1 MSKEVVFDKEA
12 REKMFAGAEKVAKAV
27 MSTLGPCG
35 RLVAVEK
42 DFGGPVL
49 TKDGVTVAKEIDL
62 EDKLE
67 KIGGDIIRETSI
79 KANDRVGDG
88 TTTATTLAYAMLK
101 EGKESVDAG
110 MSPIDIKRGIELG
123 VSRVCK
129 ELKKISKSVKTDE
142 EVKNVATIS
151 ANNDPEIGNIVAEA
165 IEKVGKDGVITVEE
179 GKTLDTT
186 VKVTDGLE
194 FDRGY
199 INPYFTTDKAHLRC
213 EYDDPLILVTDQKI
227 TSLKSIIN
235 VLDSAVNAQKPLYII
250 ADDVDGEALTGLI
263 LNRIRANLNVC
274 AVKAPGFGD
283 RKKEMIRDIAIAT
296 GAKVISSDEGLTLEN
311 ATIEHLGRAKKI
323 KSTKDNTVIIN
334 GYGKPEDVDARI
346 SQIKSQIEEIDSE
359 YEKEQLQKRLAKLTS
374 GVAVISVG
382 ALTETDLREKKYRVE
397 DTLAAARAALEEGI
411 VPGGGTSLI
420 MAKKAILKDPE
431 VIEDPLLQK
440 GYDIVIKA
448 IEEPTKMIAENS
460 GVNGVEIVT
469 KALEQKTGVGYG
481 YDARRREWVNMID
494 SGIIDPTK
502 VELEAIRDAG
512 SIAGMLLSTNCAITI
527 IPEKNNCNCGNT
539 GM

>member
-123 VSRVCK
+123 VNRVCK

-165 IEKVGKDGVITVEE
+165 IERVGKDGVITVEE

-213 EYDDPLILVTDQKI
+213 EYDDPLILITDQKI

-274 AVKAPGFGD
+274 AVKAPGFGE

-311 ATIEHLGRAKKI
+311 ATVEHLGRAKKI

-346 SQIKSQIEEIDSE
+346 AQIKSQIEEIDSE

-431 VIEDPLLQK
+431 IIADSLLQK

-469 KALEQKTGVGYG
+469 KALEQKTGVG

-527 IPEKNNCNCGNT
+527 IPEKNNCNCGNA

>member
-67 KIGGDIIRETSI
+67 KIGGEIIRETSI

-123 VSRVCK
+123 VNRVCK

-213 EYDDPLILVTDQKI
+213 EYDDPLILITDQKI

-274 AVKAPGFGD
+274 AVKAPGFGE

-311 ATIEHLGRAKKI
+311 ATVEHLGRAKKI

-346 SQIKSQIEEIDSE
+346 AQIKSQIEEIDSE

-431 VIEDPLLQK
+431 IIADSLLQK

-469 KALEQKTGVGYG
+469 KALEQKTGVG

-527 IPEKNNCNCGNT
+527 IPEKNNCNCGNA

>member
-123 VSRVCK
+123 VNRVCK

-213 EYDDPLILVTDQKI
+213 EYDDPLILITDQKI

-274 AVKAPGFGD
+274 AVKAPGFGE

-311 ATIEHLGRAKKI
+311 ATVEHLGRAKKI

-346 SQIKSQIEEIDSE
+346 AQIKSQIEEIDSE

-431 VIEDPLLQK
+431 IIADSLLQK

-469 KALEQKTGVGYG
+469 KALEQKTGVG

-527 IPEKNNCNCGNT
+527 IPEKNNCNCGNA

>member
-12 REKMFAGAEKVAKAV
+12 RERMFAGAEKVAKAV

-123 VSRVCK
+123 VNRVCK
-129 ELKKISKSVKTDE
+129 ELKKISKAVKTDE

-213 EYDDPLILVTDQKI
+213 EYDDSLILITDQKI

-235 VLDSAVNAQKPLYII
+235 ILDSVVNAQKPLYII

-263 LNRIRANLNVC
+263 LNRIRSNLNVC
-274 AVKAPGFGD
+274 AVKAPGFGE

-346 SQIKSQIEEIDSE
+346 TQIKTQIEEIDSE

-397 DTLAAARAALEEGI
+397 DTLAAARAALDEGI

-431 VIEDPLLQK
+431 IIADPLLQK

-469 KALEQKTGVGYG
+469 KSLEQKTGVG

-527 IPEKNNCNCGNT
+527 IPEKNNCNCGNA

>member
-12 REKMFAGAEKVAKAV
+12 REKMFVGAEKVAKAV

-49 TKDGVTVAKEIDL
+49 TKDGVTVAKEIEL
-62 EDKLE
+62 EDKIE

-179 GKTLDTT
+179 GRTLDTT

-213 EYDDPLILVTDQKI
+213 EYDDPLILITDQKI

-235 VLDSAVNAQKPLYII
+235 ILDSAVNAQKPLYII

-274 AVKAPGFGD
+274 AVKAPGFGE

-311 ATIEHLGRAKKI
+311 ATVEHLGRAKKI
-323 KSTKDNTVIIN
+323 KSTKDSTVIIN

-346 SQIKSQIEEIDSE
+346 SQIKSQIEELDSE

-420 MAKKAILKDPE
+420 MAKKAILEDPE
-431 VIEDPLLQK
+431 IVADPLLQK

-448 IEEPTKMIAENS
+448 IEEPTKTIAENS
-460 GVNGVEIVT
+460 GVNGVEIVA
-469 KALEQKTGVGYG
+469 KALEQETGVG

-512 SIAGMLLSTNCAITI
+512 SIAGMLLSTNCAIAI
-527 IPEKNNCNCGNT
+527 IPEKNNCNCGNA

>member
-1 MSKEVVFDKEA
+1 MSKKVVFDKEA
-12 REKMFAGAEKVAKAV
+12 RERMFAGAGKVAKAV

-49 TKDGVTVAKEIDL
+49 TKDGVTVAKEIEL

-123 VSRVCK
+123 VNRVCK
-129 ELKKISKSVKTDE
+129 ELKKISKDVKTDD

-165 IEKVGKDGVITVEE
+165 IERVGKDGVITVEE
-179 GKTLDTT
+179 GRTLDTT

-213 EYDDPLILVTDQKI
+213 EYDDPLILITDQKI
-227 TSLKSIIN
+227 TSMKSIIN
-235 VLDSAVNAQKPLYII
+235 ILDSVVNAQKPLYII

-274 AVKAPGFGD
+274 AVKAPGFGE

-311 ATIEHLGRAKKI
+311 ATLEHLGRAKKI

-346 SQIKSQIEEIDSE
+346 TQIKSQIEEIDSE

-397 DTLAAARAALEEGI
+397 DTLAAARAALDEGI

-431 VIEDPLLQK
+431 IIVDPLLQK

-469 KALEQKTGVGYG
+469 KALEQDTGVG
-481 YDARRREWVNMID
+481 YDARRRKWVNMID

-527 IPEKNNCNCGNT
+527 IPEKNNCNCGNA

>member
-1 MSKEVVFDKEA
+1 
-12 REKMFAGAEKVAKAV
+12 
-27 MSTLGPCG
+27 
-35 RLVAVEK
+35 
-42 DFGGPVL
+42 
-49 TKDGVTVAKEIDL
+49 
-62 EDKLE
+62 
-67 KIGGDIIRETSI
+67 
-79 KANDRVGDG
+79 
-88 TTTATTLAYAMLK
+88 
-101 EGKESVDAG
+101 
-110 MSPIDIKRGIELG
+110 
-123 VSRVCK
+123 
-129 ELKKISKSVKTDE
+129 
-142 EVKNVATIS
+142 
-151 ANNDPEIGNIVAEA
+151 
-165 IEKVGKDGVITVEE
+165 
-179 GKTLDTT
+179 
-186 VKVTDGLE
+186 
-194 FDRGY
+194 
-199 INPYFTTDKAHLRC
+199 
-213 EYDDPLILVTDQKI
+213 
-227 TSLKSIIN
+227 
-235 VLDSAVNAQKPLYII
+235 
-250 ADDVDGEALTGLI
+250 
-263 LNRIRANLNVC
+263 
-274 AVKAPGFGD
+274 
-283 RKKEMIRDIAIAT
+283 MIRDIAIAT

-311 ATIEHLGRAKKI
+311 ATVEHLGRAKKI

-346 SQIKSQIEEIDSE
+346 AQIKSQIEEIDSE

-431 VIEDPLLQK
+431 IITDPLLQK

-469 KALEQKTGVGYG
+469 KALEQKTGVG

-527 IPEKNNCNCGNT
+527 IPEKNNCNCGNA

>member
-123 VSRVCK
+123 VNRVCK
-129 ELKKISKSVKTDE
+129 ELKKISKTVKTDE

-213 EYDDPLILVTDQKI
+213 EYDDPLILITDQKI

-235 VLDSAVNAQKPLYII
+235 ILDSVVNAQKPLYII

-263 LNRIRANLNVC
+263 LNRIRSNLNVC
-274 AVKAPGFGD
+274 AVKAPGFGE

-359 YEKEQLQKRLAKLTS
+359 YEKEQLKKRLAKLTS

-397 DTLAAARAALEEGI
+397 DTLAAARAALDEGI

-431 VIEDPLLQK
+431 IIVDPLLQK

-469 KALEQKTGVGYG
+469 KSLEQKAGVG

-527 IPEKNNCNCGNT
+527 IPEKNNCNCGNA